1 VIVRVHETVIA
12 FGPAKDF
19 SCAIG
24 KHLIHVHVV
33 RGAGTS
39 LVDVDHE
46 LIAKRPVRDLVG
58 GFHDCFANPSV
69 DASELHVGSCGG
81 FLDEDG
87 CDHQMGRRPQ
97 PADREIL
104 NGTRSLD
111 AVVRVGRNR
120 VLAERIVLD
129 AGHGWGSRLWA
140 LASRLWAAALG
151 SRLLVTSCSNYTGPM
166 LSSFFDSVLSLIV
179 RTSTDLPP
187 DVRAAMKVAM
197 AQEQTGT
204 QSSQALTVIAQNI
217 DLAADGE
224 GAICQDT
231 GMPTFEV
238 KTPVGV
244 NQLVL
249 KKQIRDAI
257 AEATKRGK
265 LRPNSVDSLTG
276 ANSGNNL
283 GPGTPIM
290 HVEQWENDDEIE
302 VKLILKGGG
311 CENMNAQYSLP
322 AELSGI
328 GRADRS
334 IEGVRKCILHA
345 VWHAQGK
352 GCAPG
357 AIGVCIGG
365 DRTSGYVH
373 AKEQLFRTLDDVN
386 PDSRLAALESSIMG
400 EVNKLGIGAMGFGG
414 RVSLIGCK
422 VGALNR
428 LPASFFVS
436 VAYDCWAYRRLGV
449 VIDAQSGDI
458 KRWLYR
464 DGSRPVVHMADQS
477 GFPRTGR
484 EIALRTPITEE
495 QVRSLKVG
503 DVVLLSGRAFTGR
516 DAVHHHLMKHDAPVD
531 LRGGVIYHCGPVVA
545 KEGGGWRVTAAGPTT
560 SIREEPY
567 QADVIA
573 RNGVRMVIGKGGMGT
588 KTLAALQKSGAVY
601 LNAIGGAAQFYARTI
616 KSVDGVSLMEF
627 GTPEAMWHLTIEDFP
642 AIVTMDAH
650 GNSLH
655 KDVEQ
660 ESAQALTAIG
670 G

>member
-1 VIVRVHETVIA
+1 
-12 FGPAKDF
+12 
-19 SCAIG
+19 
-24 KHLIHVHVV
+24 
-33 RGAGTS
+33 
-39 LVDVDHE
+39 
-46 LIAKRPVRDLVG
+46 
-58 GFHDCFANPSV
+58 
-69 DASELHVGSCGG
+69 
-81 FLDEDG
+81 
-87 CDHQMGRRPQ
+87 MG
-97 PADREIL
+97 
-104 NGTRSLD
+104 
-111 AVVRVGRNR
+111 
-120 VLAERIVLD
+120 
-129 AGHGWGSRLWA
+129 
-140 LASRLWAAALG
+140 
-151 SRLLVTSCSNYTGPM
+151 SNYTDRMP
-166 LSSFFDSVLSLIV
+166 SFFDSVVSLV
-179 RTSTDLPP
+179 VQTSTNLPP

-197 AQEQTGT
+197 AQEQAGT
-204 QSSQALTVIAQNI
+204 QSSQALSVIAQNI
-217 DLAADGE
+217 DLASDCE

-244 NQLVL
+244 NQITL
-249 KKQIRDAI
+249 KKQIREAV
-257 AEATKRGK
+257 AEATRRGK

-276 ANSGNNL
+276 ENSGNNL
-283 GPGTPIM
+283 GPGTPII
-290 HVEQWENDDEIE
+290 HFEQWENDDEIE

-311 CENMNAQYSLP
+311 CENMNVQYSLP
-322 AELSGI
+322 SELSGL

-345 VWHAQGK
+345 VWNAQGK

-357 AIGVCIGG
+357 AVGVCIGG

-373 AKEQLFRTLDDVN
+373 AKEQLFRTLDDIN
-386 PDSRLAALESSIMG
+386 TDPRLAGLEASIMG

-449 VIDAQSGDI
+449 VLDSKTGEI

-464 DGSRPVVHMADQS
+464 DEASPVIHMADQS

-484 EIALRTPITEE
+484 EVALRTPITED
-495 QVRSLKVG
+495 QVRALKVG
-503 DVVLLSGRAFTGR
+503 DVVLLSGRAYTGR
-516 DAVHHHLMKHDAPVD
+516 DAVHHHLMSHDAPVD

-545 KEGGGWRVTAAGPTT
+545 KDGDGWRVTAAGPTT

-573 RNGVRMVIGKGGMGT
+573 RNGVRVVIGKGGMGA

-616 KSVDGVSLMEF
+616 KKVEGVSLMEF

-660 ESAQALTAIG
+660 ASARELTAIG